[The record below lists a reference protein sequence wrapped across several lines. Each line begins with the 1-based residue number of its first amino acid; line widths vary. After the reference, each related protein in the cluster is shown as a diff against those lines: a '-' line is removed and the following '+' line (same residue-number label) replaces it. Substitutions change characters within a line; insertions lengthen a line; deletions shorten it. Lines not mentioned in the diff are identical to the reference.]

1 MDIELLEKLGLT
13 KNESKVYLTL
23 LKLGITTTGPI
34 MEDLGIS
41 SSRTYASLR
50 ELIKKGLTT
59 YSIKNNVK
67 YYKPESPNHLLR
79 MEEELKEKLI
89 PLVKELGAIEK
100 QEKLEE
106 YSFVFENLHGYT
118 QAFDII
124 LRECS
129 PKEELMT
136 IGFKAPEKGFETLRT
151 FFKKMDTE
159 RHKKKIPMRILFDTT
174 MKETSG
180 KDREEEPYTKVK
192 YLPKGYITPT
202 AMSIFKDY
210 VYIWVWK
217 DTPSIFVIKNK
228 QVSESFKNYFNLLW
242 KIAEH

>member
-1 MDIELLEKLGLT
+1 MDIKILEKLGLT

-34 MEDLGIS
+34 MEELGIS
-41 SSRTYASLR
+41 SSRTYASLQ
-50 ELIKKGLTT
+50 ELIKKGLVA

-67 YYKPESPNHLLR
+67 YYKSESPNYLLR
-79 MEEELKEKLI
+79 IEKELKEKLI
-89 PLVKELGAIEK
+89 PLVKELRNIEK
-100 QEKLEE
+100 QEKPKE
-106 YSFVFENLHGYT
+106 YSFVYESLHGYT

-124 LRECS
+124 LKECS
-129 PKEELMT
+129 SKEGLLT

-151 FFKKMDTE
+151 FFKKMDRE
-159 RHKKKIPMRILFDTT
+159 RHNKKIPMRILFDAT

-180 KDREEEPYTKVK
+180 KDREEEPYTEVK

-228 QVSESFKNYFNLLW
+228 QVSESFKNYFELLW
-242 KIAEH
+242 KIAKK

>member
-1 MDIELLEKLGLT
+1 MNLELLENLGLT
-13 KNESKVYLTL
+13 KNEAKVYSTL

-41 SSRTYASLR
+41 SSRTYASLQ
-50 ELIKKGLTT
+50 ELIKKGLIT
-59 YSIKNNVK
+59 YSTKNNVK
-67 YYKPESPNHLLR
+67 YYKPESPNYLLR
-79 MEEELKEKLI
+79 MENEFREKLVPLVEELDTIKKKEKD
-89 PLVKELGAIEK
+89 
-100 QEKLEE
+100 EE
-106 YSFVFENLHGYT
+106 YSFVFESFHGYT

-129 PKEELMT
+129 QKEELLT
-136 IGFKAPEKGFETLRT
+136 IGFKAPDRGFQTLRT
-151 FFKKMDTE
+151 FFKKMDRE
-159 RHKKKIPMRILFDTT
+159 RYKNKIPMKILFDTT

-180 KDREEEPYTKVK
+180 KDRALEPYTEVR

-217 DTPSIFVIKNK
+217 EIPSIFVIKDK
-228 QVSESFKNYFNLLW
+228 QVSESFRNYFELLW
-242 KIAEH
+242 KIAKK